1 MDSGAPEN
9 SDNNSTKISFPASV
23 VDDKGETWEL
33 QSDSG
38 YSKDN
43 AEYRCRKTGKYTNI
57 PYYIRTTSVL
67 HPYCISH
74 HNTGDY
80 CNFPYGL
87 RTV

>member
-57 PYYIRTTSVL
+57 PYYIRTK
-67 HPYCISH
+67 I
-74 HNTGDY
+74 
-80 CNFPYGL
+80 
-87 RTV
+87 RTTFRITTQATMVTFYMV